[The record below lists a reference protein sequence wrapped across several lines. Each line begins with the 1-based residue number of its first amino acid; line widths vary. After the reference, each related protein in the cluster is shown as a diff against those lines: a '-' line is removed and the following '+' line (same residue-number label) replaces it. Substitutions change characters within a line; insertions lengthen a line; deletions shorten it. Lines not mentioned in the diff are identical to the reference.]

1 MPPYGSLPQLG
12 QAPWTT
18 RGPREGAQKPSAEG
32 ARQFGNV
39 WASPVAMGV
48 ISPTDPILQ
57 GWKWDQYKGEWK
69 KDVDWAY
76 RISLPIA
83 LGGLGAAGL
92 SAAGLL
98 GAGAGGAGTVAGI
111 DPALAAAAAGL
122 EGAAPGLTAA
132 TIANLPGA
140 VGIPTMAGLPAIA
153 GIEGAP
159 AGLPAATLANLPG
172 AMAVPAMTD
181 IPSWAQ
187 VSQGGLPPPDAAGPP
202 ATGLNWQDLLAA
214 ILPAM

>member
-1 MPPYGSLPQLG
+1 MPPYGSLPQPG

-92 SAAGLL
+92 SAAGAF
-98 GAGAGGAGTVAGI
+98 AGAG
-111 DPALAAAAAGL
+111 
-122 EGAAPGLTAA
+122 
-132 TIANLPGA
+132 
-140 VGIPTMAGLPAIA
+140 
-153 GIEGAP
+153 
-159 AGLPAATLANLPG
+159 
-172 AMAVPAMTD
+172 
-181 IPSWAQ
+181 
-187 VSQGGLPPPDAAGPP
+187 PPPRLHLCRPGRGPRGCRARIVSRYDRQSSGRGGDP
-202 ATGLNWQDLLAA
+202 DDGWTPGHCGN
-214 ILPAM
+214 

>member
-1 MPPYGSLPQLG
+1 MPPYGSLPQPG

-92 SAAGLL
+92 SAAGVF
-98 GAGAGGAGTVAGI
+98 GGAGTAGGGI
-111 DPALAAAAAGL
+111 NPSLAAQAAGL

-132 TIANLPGA
+132 TIANLTGT